1 MIDFANKA
9 AVFAQYVT
17 YWTGPAG
24 QTVHSALEITFFFV
38 PPIILNFLN
47 VRIYGEVEFVLT
59 AMKVQVILVIIVV
72 GFVIASG
79 GGPAQLLGTDIN
91 YHVVACNSTLRA
103 AGNCTSGP
111 GFQRLLLTDIY

>member
-9 AVFAQYVT
+9 VAFSQYVT
-17 YWTGPAG
+17 YWTGPAD
-24 QTVHSALEITFFFV
+24 QTVHSVLEITFFFV
-38 PPIILNFLN
+38 LPILLNFLN

-72 GFVIASG
+72 GFVIVSG

-91 YHVVACNSTLRA
+91 YHVVACNSKLRA